1 MEIICPFH
9 GRRLY
14 CGNPNPV
21 SRLSGF
27 GGSSVSMS
35 NKLQIHAIG
44 DASIVRFQDVS
55 VLDRAAAQQISE
67 SLRCLVDDQAC
78 RKIVV
83 DLSNVHLLSSAA
95 LGILIDLKKKV
106 DASKGQVILCSISQ
120 ELMKALIR
128 TQLYRMFTFCPTGD
142 QALAVL
148 GVATAS

>member
-1 MEIICPFH
+1 
-9 GRRLY
+9 
-14 CGNPNPV
+14 
-21 SRLSGF
+21 
-27 GGSSVSMS
+27 MS